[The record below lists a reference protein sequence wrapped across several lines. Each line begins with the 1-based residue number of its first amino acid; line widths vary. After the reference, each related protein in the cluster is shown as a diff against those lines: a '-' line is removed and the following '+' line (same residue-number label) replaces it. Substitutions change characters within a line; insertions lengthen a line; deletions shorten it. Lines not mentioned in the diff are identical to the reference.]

1 MNKKLMKT
9 VIITVVAMTTFFI
22 GCKVETAKVVTGDS
36 VAVVDTNASVVD
48 TAKVDTTAVLDTLT
62 KVK

>member
-9 VIITVVAMTTFFI
+9 VIIIVVAMTTFFI
-22 GCKVETAKVVTGDS
+22 GCKVETKKEVTKDS
-36 VAVVDTNASVVD
+36 VAVVDTNALGVD
-48 TAKVDTTAVLDTLT
+48 TVKVDSTAVLDTLK

>member
-1 MNKKLMKT
+1 MKT
-9 VIITVVAMTTFFI
+9 MIITVVAMTTFFI
-22 GCKVETAKVVTGDS
+22 GCKVETKTVETGDS

-48 TAKVDTTAVLDTLT
+48 TAKVDTAAVLDTLK